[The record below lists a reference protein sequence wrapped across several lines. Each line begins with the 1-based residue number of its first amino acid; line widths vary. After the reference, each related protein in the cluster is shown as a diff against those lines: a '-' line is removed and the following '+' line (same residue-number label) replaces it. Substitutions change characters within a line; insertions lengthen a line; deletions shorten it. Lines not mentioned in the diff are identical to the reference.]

1 MYRNWEREATQ
12 EETSYKLV
20 LSYITTLG
28 NSTFAMA
35 TQYNHVIRALS
46 EEEKR
51 QKYDALLEQA
61 RQKDP
66 MFGAQ
71 KFMLD
76 HPWEEYRKELRM
88 IIQRRPMSPTTQDIC
103 RRNADDFARGILER
117 DAKNRT
123 TKPQ

>member
-1 MYRNWEREATQ
+1 
-12 EETSYKLV
+12 
-20 LSYITTLG
+20 
-28 NSTFAMA
+28 MA

-103 RRNADDFARGILER
+103 RRNADDFARGILEK
-117 DAKNRT
+117 DAKNPA
-123 TKPQ
+123 KKQ